1 MRILLIGTPN
11 CGKTTLFNALTG
23 ARERTGNRSGV
34 TVMVRQRRMRAMD
47 AILYDL
53 PGIAHT
59 QAESPDAKL
68 ALNAI
73 ERLQPNVLLLVADA
87 TNPQRSLSLLP
98 RLLSYGLPIVLAL
111 NLMDEAERKGI
122 RYDLKGLSR
131 ALGVPTVAVSAKKRQ
146 GLESL
151 VSVLMSAKCGCGNVV
166 TVTQVNQILKVTVTI
181 PSVKLHPIERWTMH
195 PVVSL
200 LLLAAILLLL
210 FCITFDWV
218 GPYLSSATEQFLNRL
233 VQIPLERLLNNSTVA
248 PWLID
253 LILEGIVQ
261 GGISLLSFLP
271 QILLLY
277 VLLALLEDSGLL
289 ARMAFVSDGLFV
301 RIGLDGRAL
310 VPLLLGFG
318 CTVSAALSVRSMER
332 ERDRRRVLRALPCVP
347 CAAKLPML
355 ALMAEHLHTSHTG
368 LLFAAVYGL
377 SLTVGLLRLATM
389 PKNVRQDTVVL
400 ELPPYRMP
408 TLRSVWETSLRQ
420 TGHFLQKA
428 GLVLLLISPLLWL
441 LLHFDAGVRYTES
454 VSRSAAYR
462 FSQWLVPMFSLQG
475 WNAEQILAMLG
486 GMVAKEASVS
496 ALLQFSEYQTDFS
509 VTFGQALSFLSFYVL
524 CPPCIVAMGCLKKEY
539 GKGYGR
545 CLLEQTAIAFSVSA
559 LIGALIWC

>member
-34 TVMVRQRRMRAMD
+34 TVTVRQRRMRAAD

-68 ALNAI
+68 ALEAI
-73 ERLQPNVLLLVADA
+73 ERLQPKVLLLVADA
-87 TNPQRSLSLLP
+87 TNPKRSLSLLP
-98 RLLSYGLPIVLAL
+98 LLRSYGLPIVLAL

-122 RYDLKGLSR
+122 RYDLNGFRR
-131 ALGVPTVAVSAKKRQ
+131 ALGIPTVAVSAKKRK
-146 GLESL
+146 GLDTL
-151 VSVLMSAKCGCGNVV
+151 VSVLLSEQNGYAGAATAIPVDR
-166 TVTQVNQILKVTVTI
+166 ILKETVRI
-181 PSVKLHPIERWTMH
+181 PPLKLHPIERWIMR
-195 PVVSL
+195 PAVSI
-200 LLLAAILLLL
+200 LLLAATLLLL
-210 FCITFDWV
+210 FCIVFDWA
-218 GPYLSSATEQFLNRL
+218 GPYLASGTERFLAYA
-233 VQIPLERLLNNSTVA
+233 VQMPLERLLNNSTVA
-248 PWLID
+248 PWMTE
-253 LILEGIVQ
+253 LILDGIVQ

-277 VLLALLEDSGLL
+277 VLLALLEDSGCL
-289 ARMAFVSDGLFV
+289 ARMAFVSDGLFA

-318 CTVSAALSVRSMER
+318 CTVPAALSVRSMER
-332 ERDRRRVLRALPCVP
+332 EQDRRRILRALPCVP

-355 ALMAEHLHTSHTG
+355 ALLAEHLNSPHTG

-377 SLTVGLLRLATM
+377 SLSVGLLRLCTL
-389 PKNVRQDTVVL
+389 PKGKKQGAAVL
-400 ELPPYRMP
+400 ELPPFRMP
-408 TLRSVWETSLRQ
+408 TLRSVWETSVRQ

-428 GLVLLLISPLLWL
+428 GLVLIVLSPLLWL
-441 LLHFDAGVRYTES
+441 LLHFDAGAHYTES
-454 VSRSAAYR
+454 VTRSAAYR
-462 FSQWLVPMFSLQG
+462 FSERLVPLFGLQG
-475 WNAEQILAMLG
+475 WNAEQIVALLS
-486 GMVAKEASVS
+486 GMAAKEASVS

-509 VTFGQALSFLSFYVL
+509 VTFGQAFSFLSFYVL
-524 CPPCIVAMGCLKKEY
+524 CPPCIVATGCLKSEY

-559 LIGALIWC
+559 LIGALF